1 MCIQLVFG
9 ELKEVK
15 PNQFHIIF
23 FNSNIIKSMEYIL
36 HTYPV
41 KHGRLNTHDTA
52 KTLLVFTILSQDR
65 ICTLRVKTIPI
76 IKND

>member
-1 MCIQLVFG
+1 MKFADLG
-9 ELKEVK
+9 LKEVK

-41 KHGRLNTHDTA
+41 KHGRLNTQ
-52 KTLLVFTILSQDR
+52 LPVILNETPLKGIR
-65 ICTLRVKTIPI
+65 KPI
-76 IKND
+76 